1 MLKDTPEIKA
11 ERVTETLTVYQQKSV
26 FSFGTDAMLL
36 ADYVS
41 GQPSTANAKKL
52 CDLCSGTGILS
63 LVLCDRFPNLTA
75 DVVEINPDAA
85 RLSEKSAAESGL
97 AARFTAHTA
106 DIKQIRTLFASES
119 FDFVVCNPPYMRADS
134 GKHCD
139 HPMINLA
146 RHEIACS
153 VYDAFAA
160 AFYLLRTGGLAY
172 FVYRT
177 DRLSSLMDAAKK
189 NRFEIKDMRFFALR
203 PQSDA
208 MDLVVCKAKKEAA
221 EGMKVSF
228 SRLGT

>member
-1 MLKDTPEIKA
+1 MPENFSEIKA
-11 ERVTETLTVYQQKSV
+11 ERVTETLVVYQQKGV

-41 GQPSTANAKKL
+41 EQPSTANAGKM
-52 CDLCSGTGILS
+52 CDLCSGTGVLS
-63 LVLCDRFPNLTA
+63 LVLCDRFEKLSADAVELNPTA
-75 DVVEINPDAA
+75 AE
-85 RLSEKSAAESGL
+85 LSSKSASESGL
-97 AARFTAHTA
+97 DHRFTAHTA
-106 DIKQIRTLFASES
+106 DIKNVRSLFQSES

-134 GKHCD
+134 GRHCD

-189 NRFEIKDMRFFALR
+189 SRFEIKDMRFFALR
-203 PQSDA
+203 PASDA
-208 MDLVVCKAKKEAA
+208 LDLVVCKAKKEAA
-221 EGMKVSF
+221 EGMHVSF
-228 SRLGT
+228 ARLG

>member
-1 MLKDTPEIKA
+1 
-11 ERVTETLTVYQQKSV
+11 
-26 FSFGTDAMLL
+26 
-36 ADYVS
+36 
-41 GQPSTANAKKL
+41 
-52 CDLCSGTGILS
+52 
-63 LVLCDRFPNLTA
+63 
-75 DVVEINPDAA
+75 
-85 RLSEKSAAESGL
+85 
-97 AARFTAHTA
+97 
-106 DIKQIRTLFASES
+106 
-119 FDFVVCNPPYMRADS
+119 MRADS

>member
-1 MLKDTPEIKA
+1 MPENISEIKA
-11 ERVTETLTVYQQKSV
+11 ERVTETLVVYQQKGV
-26 FSFGTDAMLL
+26 FPFGTDAMLL

-41 GQPSTANAKKL
+41 EQQSAAGAKKL

-63 LVLCDRFPNLTA
+63 LVLCDRFPGLA
-75 DVVEINPDAA
+75 AEAIEINPAAA

-97 AARFTAHTA
+97 AERFHASCA
-106 DIKQIRTLFASES
+106 DIKNVRSLFDSES

-160 AFYLLRTGGLAY
+160 AFYLLRTGGHAY

-177 DRLSSLMDAAKK
+177 DRLSSLMDAARK

-203 PQSDA
+203 PQSDVL
-208 MDLVVCKAKKEAA
+208 DLVVCKAKKEAA

-228 SRLGT
+228 SRLGK

>member
-1 MLKDTPEIKA
+1 MPENTPEIKA
-11 ERVTETLTVYQQKSV
+11 ERVTETLTVYQQKGV

-63 LVLCDRFPNLTA
+63 LVLCDRFPNLAA
-75 DVVEINPDAA
+75 DAVEINPDAA
-85 RLSEKSAAESGL
+85 LLSKKSAAESGL

-106 DIKQIRTLFASES
+106 DIKQIRTLFTSEA
-119 FDFVVCNPPYMRADS
+119 FDFVICNPPYMRADS

-139 HPMINLA
+139 PPMINLA

-177 DRLSSLMDAAKK
+177 DRLSSLMDAARK

-203 PQSDA
+203 QQSDA

-221 EGMKVSF
+221 EGMNVRF
-228 SRLGT
+228 ARLGK

>member
-1 MLKDTPEIKA
+1 MPENISEIKA
-11 ERVTETLTVYQQKSV
+11 ERVTETLVVYQQKGV

-41 GQPSTANAKKL
+41 EQQSAAGTKKL

-63 LVLCDRFPNLTA
+63 LVLCDRFLGLA
-75 DVVEINPDAA
+75 AEAIEINPAA
-85 RLSEKSAAESGL
+85 AQLSEKSAAESGL
-97 AARFTAHTA
+97 AERFHASCA
-106 DIKQIRTLFASES
+106 DIKNVRSLFDSES

-160 AFYLLRTGGLAY
+160 AFYLLRTADTLILSTAPTVSRRLWTRQGKIGSKS
-172 FVYRT
+172 RT
-177 DRLSSLMDAAKK
+177 CA
-189 NRFEIKDMRFFALR
+189 
-203 PQSDA
+203 
-208 MDLVVCKAKKEAA
+208 
-221 EGMKVSF
+221 F
-228 SRLGT
+228 SRCARNRMCWILWFARRKKRRLKA